1 MEQLSN
7 ELVAKLQGIQQKLA
21 AGVPLSPE
29 DTQALLI
36 HLLAQEE
43 K

>member
-1 MEQLSN
+1 MEQLTS
-7 ELVAKLQGIQQKLA
+7 ELVEKLQGIQQKLA
-21 AGVPLSPE
+21 SGVPLTSE

>member
-7 ELVAKLQGIQQKLA
+7 ELVAKLQAIQQKLA
-21 AGVPLSPE
+21 TGVPLSPE